1 MTLLRSFVSAL
12 LLLVFFGIF
21 ASTFV
26 APADEGS
33 QGTITFRS
41 DLALISLPA
50 TSSNGC
56 PTNTARFDV
65 TGSGSATNLG
75 ATSVSE
81 FVCLDEGTLLFTAQ
95 FTLTA
100 ENGDRVFG
108 AASGFGV
115 PTSAT
120 TFDIR
125 GTWNFKD
132 GTGRFK
138 RIRGNGAALGHVNLV
153 TGASPHE
160 LIGNISNMDSSQ

>member
-1 MTLLRSFVSAL
+1 MTLLRSLFSAL
-12 LLLVFFGIF
+12 LLLVFF
-21 ASTFV
+21 STFV
-26 APADEGS
+26 TSADEGS
-33 QGTITFRS
+33 QGTTTFRS

-50 TSSNGC
+50 TSNNGC
-56 PTNTARFDV
+56 PTNTARLDV
-65 TGSGSATNLG
+65 TGSGSATGLG

-81 FVCLDEGTLLFTAQ
+81 FVCLDEASLLFTAQ

-108 AASGFGV
+108 TASGFGV

-120 TFDIR
+120 TFDVR

-132 GTGRFK
+132 GTGRFE
-138 RIRGNGAALGHVNLV
+138 RIRGNGTALGHVNLV

-160 LIGNISNMDSSQ
+160 LIGNISNVGE

>member
-81 FVCLDEGTLLFTAQ
+81 FVCLDEATLLFTAQ

-108 AASGFGV
+108 TASGFGV